1 MAKNKKKRKS
11 PAGWMGVV
19 ILILFLMALGWRVY
33 GLRVQV
39 ETARQERD
47 RYQEQVEELQ
57 RENDTLSAD
66 IEEGVTQEKMEE
78 IARDELG
85 MVLPDEYVFY
95 NTGR

>member
-1 MAKNKKKRKS
+1 M
-11 PAGWMGVV
+11 
-19 ILILFLMALGWRVY
+19 Y